1 MRAIVLCL
9 LLLTLPAAAQPKPT
23 ARAAEFDALF
33 AGLKAAT
40 NEATSEKIDRRLRQ
54 LWSQSVAPSAGLLL
68 NRSARELNANA
79 AQDALD
85 DVEAALVIDPAA
97 PEAYHR
103 RALARA
109 ALGDLPGA
117 LSDLNETLR
126 REPRYYPALQSL
138 SHLAEARGDH
148 KGALSAWEKVLDLN
162 PKVQDGAERLDAIK
176 RKAFGSD
183 I

>member
-1 MRAIVLCL
+1 MRAIALCL
-9 LLLTLPAAAQPKPT
+9 LLLSLPAAAQPKPT

-40 NEATSEKIDRRLRQ
+40 NEATSAKIEARLRQ

-68 NRSARELNANA
+68 NRSARELNADA

-103 RALARA
+103 RALARS
-109 ALGDLPGA
+109 ALGDFPGA
-117 LSDLNETLR
+117 LADLNETLR

-138 SHLAEARGDH
+138 SRLAEERGDH
-148 KGALSAWEKVLDLN
+148 KGALSAWEKVLEIN
-162 PKVQDGAERLDAIK
+162 PKAPDGEERLQSLK
-176 RKAFGSD
+176 RKAFGD
-183 I
+183 DT

>member
-1 MRAIVLCL
+1 MRAIALCL
-9 LLLTLPAAAQPKPT
+9 LLLSLPAAAQPQPT

-40 NEATSEKIDRRLRQ
+40 NEATSAKIELRLHQ

-68 NRSARELNANA
+68 NRSARELNAAA

-103 RALARA
+103 RALARS
-109 ALGDLPGA
+109 ALGDFPGA
-117 LSDLNETLR
+117 LADLNETLR

-138 SHLAEARGDH
+138 SRLAEERGDH
-148 KGALSAWEKVLDLN
+148 KGALSAWEKMLEIN
-162 PKVQDGAERLDAIK
+162 PKQQDGAERLAALK
-176 RKAFGSD
+176 RKVFGSD
-183 I
+183 T